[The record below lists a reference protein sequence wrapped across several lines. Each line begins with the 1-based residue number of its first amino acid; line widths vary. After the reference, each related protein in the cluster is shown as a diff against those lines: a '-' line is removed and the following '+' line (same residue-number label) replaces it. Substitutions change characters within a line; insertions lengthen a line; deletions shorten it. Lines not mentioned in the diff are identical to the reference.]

1 MYDRVIQEIGA
12 HMVGESNIKIKPEQL
27 VYSII

>member
-1 MYDRVIQEIGA
+1 MYARVIQEKGA
-12 HMVGESNIKIKPEQL
+12 HGGGAKIKIKPEQL